1 MNKYISNE
9 KGLTLIELLVSF
21 VLTITLSI
29 FAFNLLS
36 KGLEHYENIKTTNE
50 LRDEADYIMAQ
61 LLKEIYTTK
70 DSEITLH
77 PNPDM
82 NKSYFIINK
91 SGKTYKSGFENQK
104 LIIQNKEIIS
114 QHNNISIS
122 NKSYIKKQDDGKD
135 AVEIYNVR
143 LVLVDVKKN
152 KEIHFDNEV
161 RTINDKEIN

>member
-1 MNKYISNE
+1 MNKFISNE
-9 KGLTLIELLVSF
+9 KGLTLIELLVSL

-29 FAFNLLS
+29 FAFNLLT

-70 DSEITLH
+70 ESEITFH
-77 PNPDM
+77 PNPDQ
-82 NKSYFIINK
+82 NKNYFMVNK
-91 SGKTYKSGFENQK
+91 SGKIYKNGFENQK
-104 LIIQNKEIIS
+104 LIIQNKEIPS
-114 QHNNISIS
+114 QHNNVSIS
-122 NKSYIKKQDDGKD
+122 NKSYINKQDDGKD

-143 LVLVDVKKN
+143 LVLVDLKKN
-152 KEIHFDNEV
+152 KEVHFDNEV